1 MGQERT
7 SRFGRG
13 HSAKRTLIT
22 GAMRRAPVPPQAP
35 QGIPQGSDDLGGQ
48 AGGDEDLSELRDG
61 DGEYE
66 TLVMPMV
73 TLPTLPTVHAVRG
86 IAKGEDDA
94 EAVEDGGYEEYEDEY
109 DSDPSDDALFG
120 RGVEAESRFAARR
133 RATTQARALTRRRV
147 ALHRSSAPAVA
158 RSAPQHEPRLPVRS
172 NASLTERLKRLRA
185 LDVMLVPAGKRVTGG
200 QRTLPAAFGEAADRF
215 AFLRAH
221 RVLLV
226 VLTVVTVLSVT
237 VTTAVSTGQVA
248 AFLAGSSWQ
257 TLSGSGTAPT
267 PTPRP
272 APDIVD
278 AGHYVAKYG
287 FDWPADTRP
296 LPEDERQRIVFML
309 PAAYK
314 AASAYDQRYHQSI
327 EPELIV
333 WWTHAEGI
341 GARIN
346 YSNCANRPTRP
357 GTNYFTNIEN
367 CPVANFWQ
375 LGYGNQFSVIYV
387 LKNAFTDLYGNPN
400 DTKLVQKVGQ
410 WVLDFDQR
418 QGTVPKCGGYSCTFP
433 AKTID
438 QISAGINQNTG
449 ALTEENWWASVL
461 SRDPAINCYMVAH
474 ALTFFNHNATR
485 SWVGCYYAEPCWG
498 YESNR
503 LGDILSAWPGLRRAA
518 NIE

>member
-1 MGQERT
+1 MA
-7 SRFGRG
+7 RFRRG
-13 HSAKRTLIT
+13 ASAKRTIV
-22 GAMRRAPVPPQAP
+22 GAAVRRPPV
-35 QGIPQGSDDLGGQ
+35 IPDNFDTHHAYDQDGAHDRLR
-48 AGGDEDLSELRDG
+48 GDEDLSELTD
-61 DGEYE
+61 DVEYGE
-66 TLVMPMV
+66 TLVVPLV
-73 TLPTLPTVHAVRG
+73 TLPTLPAVRAPFTPAQDDVNDDDG
-86 IAKGEDDA
+86 QEDWD
-94 EAVEDGGYEEYEDEY
+94 DSYDEYEA
-109 DSDPSDDALFG
+109 DPSDEALFG
-120 RGVEAESRFAARR
+120 RGTQAAPRFPPRR
-133 RATTQARALTRRRV
+133 RATTQARALAGRRLTPSDKAKQLV
-147 ALHRSSAPAVA
+147 PISPAPPPLSTSG
-158 RSAPQHEPRLPVRS
+158 RGL
-172 NASLTERLKRLRA
+172 SLTQQLKRLRS
-185 LDVMLVPAGKRVTGG
+185 LDVMLVPGNTRRSRTH
-200 QRTLPAAFGEAADRF
+200 TLPHGLFGEAADRF

-226 VLTVVTVLSVT
+226 ALTIVTVLSLT
-237 VTTAVSTGQVA
+237 VTTAVSTGQVE
-248 AFLAGSSWQ
+248 AFLAGSPWQ
-257 TLSGSGTAPT
+257 TSSGSGAAPT

-272 APDIVD
+272 APDTLD

-287 FDWPADTRP
+287 FDWPANTQS
-296 LPEDERQRIVFML
+296 LPDDERQRMVFML
-309 PAAYK
+309 PAAYR
-314 AASAYDQRYHQSI
+314 AAAAYDQRYHQSM

-346 YSNCANRPTRP
+346 YSNCANRSTRP
-357 GTNYFTNIEN
+357 GTNYFSDIEN

-387 LKNAFTDLYGNPN
+387 LKNAFADLYGNPN

-438 QISAGINQNTG
+438 QIMAGVNQNTG
-449 ALTEENWWASVL
+449 ALTDDNWWASVL

-485 SWVGCYYAEPCWG
+485 NWVGCYYAEPCWG

-518 NIE
+518 NIP

>member
-1 MGQERT
+1 MGQEGR
-7 SRFGRG
+7 SPFGRG
-13 HSAKRTLIT
+13 HSAKRTIVT
-22 GAMRRAPVPPQAP
+22 GAMRRAPKL
-35 QGIPQGSDDLGGQ
+35 PQGSQDARSGGDDKDGR
-48 AGGDEDLSELRDG
+48 ADVDEDLRALSGG
-61 DGEYE
+61 DNEYE
-66 TLVMPMV
+66 TLVMPLV
-73 TLPTLPTVHAVRG
+73 TLPTLPTVHAVNVTTD
-86 IAKGEDDA
+86 EDSDTGD
-94 EAVEDGGYEEYEDEY
+94 EWETNYDEYE
-109 DSDPSDDALFG
+109 SDPSDDALFG
-120 RGVEAESRFAARR
+120 SSTQGAPRFASRR
-133 RATTQARALTRRRV
+133 RATTQARALGRQRF
-147 ALHRSSAPAVA
+147 SSPNRAMSASA
-158 RSAPQHEPRLPVRS
+158 RSVGFHEPRIPVRS
-172 NASLTERLKRLRA
+172 HVSLTEQLKRVRSLEV
-185 LDVMLVPAGKRVTGG
+185 LLVPGSRRMTAR
-200 QRTLPAAFGEAADRF
+200 RRSSPAVLGEGVDRF

-221 RVLLV
+221 RVLLM
-226 VLTVVTVLSVT
+226 VLTIVTVLSVT

-257 TLSGSGTAPT
+257 TWSGSTSAPT

-272 APDIVD
+272 APDILD
-278 AGHYVAKYG
+278 AGYYVSKYG
-287 FDWPADTRP
+287 FDWPKDTRP
-296 LPEDERQRIVFML
+296 LPDDERQRIVFML

-410 WVLDFDQR
+410 WVLDFDQK

-433 AKTID
+433 EKTID
-438 QISAGINQNTG
+438 QISGGINQTTG
-449 ALTEENWWASVL
+449 AVTEDNWWASVL

-485 SWVGCYYAEPCWG
+485 NWVGCYYAEPCWG